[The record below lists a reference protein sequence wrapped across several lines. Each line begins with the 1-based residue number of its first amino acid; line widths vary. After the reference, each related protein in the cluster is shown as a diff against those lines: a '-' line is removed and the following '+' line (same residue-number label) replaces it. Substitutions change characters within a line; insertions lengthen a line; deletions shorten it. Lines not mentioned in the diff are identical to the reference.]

1 MNTTDPKSDPKVDP
15 SQAKSTEIFMNVST
29 SGLDENTARAA
40 IGFFMIWSF
49 EKNLADFSSPK
60 INKKLVLQLHKKE
73 ITIADFVKDSLKD
86 EITSQI
92 FLEEADS
99 FAKYYFKWKYLTD
112 CKALLGDTFDGSW
125 ENYEKVKAK
134 LTEQHTHWKKDPV
147 KALDEKLKETDPSA
161 RAGQLG
167 TRTDHIFKIPAHP
180 KTTFDEENFL
190 TLLEGSISL
199 TMEEKERVIGAMP
212 RLSMEQINELISI
225 FEEEKQKF
233 SELENEFAG
242 DVQRLK
248 EEREKEIEKV
258 EVKKEETSAGEGDA
272 EEAAKIKRELGL

>member
-1 MNTTDPKSDPKVDP
+1 MNTTDQKNDP
-15 SQAKSTEIFMNVST
+15 SQAKSTEIFMNIST
-29 SGLDENTARAA
+29 SDLEENTARAV
-40 IGFFMIWSF
+40 IGFFMIWTF

-60 INKKLVLQLHKKE
+60 IDKNLVLQLHKKE
-73 ITIADFVKDSLKD
+73 ITISDFVKDSLKD
-86 EITSQI
+86 EITSHI

-99 FAKYYFKWKYLTD
+99 FAKYYFKWKYIAD
-112 CKALLGDTFDGSW
+112 CKKLLGETFEGSW
-125 ENYEKVKAK
+125 ENYEEVKAK
-134 LTEQHTHWKKDPV
+134 LTTQHTHWKKDRI
-147 KALDEKLKETDPSA
+147 KALDEKLKEENPSA

-180 KTTFDEENFL
+180 NTTFDEENFL

-199 TMEEKERVIGAMP
+199 TMEEKERVIAAMP

-242 DVQRLK
+242 DVQKLK
-248 EEREKEIEKV
+248 DEREKEIQKV
-258 EVKKEETSAGEGDA
+258 EVKKEEKSAGEDDA
-272 EEAAKIKRELGL
+272 EKTAKIKREMGL